1 MKNDVVII
9 KINGLLSMIPIL
21 TVNNEFKI
29 SNIRV
34 LDDVW
39 FFLTN
44 LNIKV
49 NGERYITPIN
59 IAAMNPDDI
68 APNSELPAILYPVSD
83 IDNIPN
89 NG

>member
-21 TVNNEFKI
+21 TVNNEVKI
-29 SNIRV
+29 SNIRF
-34 LDDVW
+34 LDDIW

-49 NGERYITPIN
+49 NGEIYIAPIN

-68 APNSELPAILYPVSD
+68 APNSELPATLYPVSD